1 VLLVPLL
8 VDEPAPV
15 VPVELPED
23 VRLRCVRER
32 DVVELVE
39 LPVLFW
45 SDGVAVLFWSAGVAV
60 LF

>member
-45 SDGVAVLFWSAGVAV
+45 SAGVAV